1 MKAIKYSLIA
11 IAAMVAVSCAK
22 EITPEAGQTPET
34 NPNLVEITLTAT
46 GESDEET
53 KAVFSGYPKIAWEGN
68 EEISLLGTNTGN
80 QKLTTTTKG
89 HQATFTGYAD
99 ITDEVYYAVYPYDSN
114 VSLTADG
121 KLSNVT
127 VPAVQ
132 TATAGSFDPKAYIA
146 VAKSTDKE
154 SLYFKA
160 VGAFVKFKL
169 EDAENVKSVT
179 MVSNSGA
186 NMACSATIVMNE
198 NGGVSHGSPYV
209 DGTAS
214 SSVKMVG
221 DFQTDKAYFMVVRP
235 QPYTGGVTFY
245 IEYKDGTVLSRTGAS
260 ALFESG
266 KARNYIRNL
275 NTLQKKDFNP
285 VTDLYTLFNMGYDIQ
300 IAGKMYNKE
309 TVKLQPVLINAE
321 SPSKEI
327 TDNGL
332 YFIDPSAEAASIN
345 KTNGFSNLYVI
356 GNNPAVKSSIT
367 LKATVRCGQNSN
379 VCLKNLTIA
388 QFDNNMFVHNNAN
401 ATVNRIAFDACK
413 VILPV
418 GKSLVFNDDTRSI
431 NELALHNCDI
441 EVTSETQSL
450 ITARENYKTVDI
462 FNNIFY
468 AETDMLTFKLFRQD
482 QVTAATPKPASID
495 DLSVVDNTFINIYPE
510 KNNNFGYVYAY
521 EVTNSFTYKNNL
533 FELKN
538 FTENSGTY
546 RNFLFASNGVYPTT
560 KTFAQGYMYADPN
573 ASGCCIKAWGGAD
586 NPGTTYGTVV
596 SAFTNM
602 DYSTPEFTKTSAR
615 TSNGATR

>member
-114 VSLTADG
+114 VSLTAEG

-266 KARNYIRNL
+266 MSRNYIRNL
-275 NTLQKKDFNP
+275 NILRKADFEP
-285 VTDLYTLFNMGYDIQ
+285 VTDLYSLYKMGYDVTVGGQ
-300 IAGKMYNKE
+300 VYNKSTHE
-309 TVKLQPVLINAE
+309 ATLITATEASTSLYTPIN
-321 SPSKEI
+321 KG
-327 TDNGL
+327 GL
-332 YFIDPSAEAASIN
+332 YFIETSGEGSFNLHSNVAVTKDVILIGNTADTKVNVDFNGKNVNHAAGTIALKNIALDVDAHTNYVFANNNATADTEAFILDNCSVNGLVKPLYYVNVAAYTIKNVVMADTDVQLGAATNIIDLSKTTSLGNETVNISNCIFYSAKNTVSRIVNNSQNLTSYTADVVFENNTIFNLHAGSKNGLIHMAGANSVVFRNNLVNFYSINATEYVIRIWKNTPTYTIENNHFWARASAGIPSDLTFYGNVMVEAAD
-345 KTNGFSNLYVI
+345 
-356 GNNPAVKSSIT
+356 
-367 LKATVRCGQNSN
+367 ATVSAGSYPYASN
-379 VCLKNLTIA
+379 VT
-388 QFDNNMFVHNNAN
+388 
-401 ATVNRIAFDACK
+401 
-413 VILPV
+413 
-418 GKSLVFNDDTRSI
+418 
-431 NELALHNCDI
+431 
-441 EVTSETQSL
+441 
-450 ITARENYKTVDI
+450 
-462 FNNIFY
+462 
-468 AETDMLTFKLFRQD
+468 
-482 QVTAATPKPASID
+482 
-495 DLSVVDNTFINIYPE
+495 
-510 KNNNFGYVYAY
+510 
-521 EVTNSFTYKNNL
+521 
-533 FELKN
+533 
-538 FTENSGTY
+538 
-546 RNFLFASNGVYPTT
+546 
-560 KTFAQGYMYADPN
+560 
-573 ASGCCIKAWGGAD
+573 GA
-586 NPGTTYGTVV
+586 
-596 SAFTNM
+596 
-602 DYSTPEFTKTSAR
+602 
-615 TSNGATR
+615 GATR

>member
-46 GESDEET
+46 GESNEVT

-114 VSLTADG
+114 VSLTAEG

-235 QPYTGGVTFY
+235 QPYTGGITMY
-245 IEYKDGTVLSRTGAS
+245 IEYKDGTVLSRKGES

-266 KARNYIRNL
+266 MSRNYIRNL
-275 NTLQKKDFNP
+275 NILRKADFEP
-285 VTDLYTLFNMGYDIQ
+285 VTDLYSLYNMGYDVTVGGQ
-300 IAGKMYNKE
+300 VYNKSTHE
-309 TVKLQPVLINAE
+309 ATLITATEASTSLYTPIN
-321 SPSKEI
+321 KG
-327 TDNGL
+327 GL
-332 YFIDPSAEAASIN
+332 YFIETSGEGSFN
-345 KTNGFSNLYVI
+345 LHSNVAVTKDVILI
-356 GNNPAVKSSIT
+356 GNAADTKV
-367 LKATVRCGQNSN
+367 N
-379 VCLKNLTIA
+379 VDFNGKNVNHAAGTIALKNIA
-388 QFDNNMFVHNNAN
+388 LDVDAHTNYVFANNNATADTEAFILDN
-401 ATVNRIAFDACK
+401 CSVNGLVKPLYYVNVAAYTIKNVVMADTDVQLGAATNIIDLSKTTSLGNETVNI
-413 VILPV
+413 
-418 GKSLVFNDDTRSI
+418 S
-431 NELALHNCDI
+431 NC
-441 EVTSETQSL
+441 
-450 ITARENYKTVDI
+450 
-462 FNNIFY
+462 IFY
-468 AETDMLTFKLFRQD
+468 ATSNTVSRIVNNSQNLTSYTADVVFENNTIFNLHAGSKNGLVHMAGANSVVFRNNLVNFYSINATEYVIRIWKNTPTYTIENNHFWARAAAGIPSDLTFYGDVK
-482 QVTAATPKPASID
+482 VEAADAAVSAG
-495 DLSVVDNTFINIYPE
+495 SYP
-510 KNNNFGYVYAY
+510 Y
-521 EVTNSFTYKNNL
+521 
-533 FELKN
+533 
-538 FTENSGTY
+538 
-546 RNFLFASNGVYPTT
+546 ASNVT
-560 KTFAQGYMYADPN
+560 
-573 ASGCCIKAWGGAD
+573 GA
-586 NPGTTYGTVV
+586 
-596 SAFTNM
+596 
-602 DYSTPEFTKTSAR
+602 
-615 TSNGATR
+615 GATR

>member
-160 VGAFVKFKL
+160 VGAFIKFQL

-179 MVSNSGA
+179 MVSNAGS
-186 NMACSATIVMNE
+186 NMACSATVEMKE
-198 NGGVSHGSPYV
+198 DGSVSHGSSYV

-214 SSVKMVG
+214 SSVQMVG
-221 DFQTDKAYFMVVRP
+221 DFVSGKAYFMVVRP
-235 QPYTGGVTFY
+235 QPYTGGITMY
-245 IEYKDGTVLSRTGAS
+245 IEYKDGTVLSRKGES

-266 KARNYIRNL
+266 MSRNYIRNL
-275 NTLQKKDFNP
+275 NVLRKADFEP
-285 VTDLYTLFNMGYDIQ
+285 VTDLYSLYNMGYDVTVGGQ
-300 IAGKMYNKE
+300 VYNKSTHE
-309 TVKLQPVLINAE
+309 ATLITATEASTSLYTPIN
-321 SPSKEI
+321 KG
-327 TDNGL
+327 GL
-332 YFIDPSAEAASIN
+332 YFIETSGEGSFNLHSNVAVTKDVILIGNTADTKVNVDFNGKNVNHAAGTIALKNIALDVDAHTNYVFANNNATADTEAFILDNCSVNGLVKPLYYVNVAAYTIKNVVMADTDVQLGAATNIIDLSKTTSLGNETVNISNCIFYAASNTVSRI
-345 KTNGFSNLYVI
+345 V
-356 GNNPAVKSSIT
+356 NNS
-367 LKATVRCGQNSN
+367 Q
-379 VCLKNLTIA
+379 NLTSYTA
-388 QFDNNMFVHNNAN
+388 DVVFDNNTIFNLHAGSKNGLIHMAGANSVVFRNNLVNFYSIN
-401 ATVNRIAFDACK
+401 ATEYVIRIWK
-413 VILPV
+413 NTP
-418 GKSLVFNDDTRSI
+418 TYT
-431 NELALHNCDI
+431 I
-441 EVTSETQSL
+441 ENNHFW
-450 ITARENYKTVDI
+450 ARAAAGIPSD
-462 FNNIFY
+462 
-468 AETDMLTFKLFRQD
+468 LTFYGN
-482 QVTAATPKPASID
+482 VMVEAADAAVSAG
-495 DLSVVDNTFINIYPE
+495 SYP
-510 KNNNFGYVYAY
+510 Y
-521 EVTNSFTYKNNL
+521 
-533 FELKN
+533 
-538 FTENSGTY
+538 
-546 RNFLFASNGVYPTT
+546 ASNVT
-560 KTFAQGYMYADPN
+560 
-573 ASGCCIKAWGGAD
+573 GA
-586 NPGTTYGTVV
+586 
-596 SAFTNM
+596 
-602 DYSTPEFTKTSAR
+602 
-615 TSNGATR
+615 GATR

>member
-1 MKAIKYSLIA
+1 MRAIKFSLLA
-11 IAAMVAVSCAK
+11 VAAMAAVSCAK
-22 EITPEAGQTPET
+22 EITPETNETPEV

-80 QKLTTTTKG
+80 QKLTANGKG
-89 HQATFTGYAD
+89 HQTTFTGYAD
-99 ITDEVYYAVYPYDSN
+99 VTDETYYAVYPYDAN

-127 VPAVQ
+127 VPAIQ

-186 NMACSATIVMNE
+186 NMACSATVVMNE

-245 IEYKDGTVLSRTGAS
+245 IEYKDGTVLSRTGES

-275 NTLQKKDFNP
+275 NVLRKADFKPVSDLYSLYTMGYDVTVGDMTINKETHSAKLITASEANTSLYNQFNNGGIYFLAVSGDGSFNLHSNVTAKQSVVLIGNASDGKISIDVNGKNINHAAGTIALKNIELKTGSNTNYVFANNNATADVDAFILDDCV
-285 VTDLYTLFNMGYDIQ
+285 VTDLKKPLWYVNVAGYTLKKLTLVNTDIALTGATNIIDLAKTTSLGNESVIIKNCILYSLSNTVSRIINNSQNLTAWTADVVFEDNTIFNLH
-300 IAGKMYNKE
+300 AGSN
-309 TVKLQPVLINAE
+309 
-321 SPSKEI
+321 
-327 TDNGL
+327 NGL
-332 YFIDPSAEAASIN
+332 IHMAGAS
-345 KTNGFSNLYVI
+345 SVI
-356 GNNPAVKSSIT
+356 
-367 LKATVRCGQNSN
+367 
-379 VCLKNLTIA
+379 
-388 QFDNNMFVHNNAN
+388 F
-401 ATVNRIAFDACK
+401 
-413 VILPV
+413 
-418 GKSLVFNDDTRSI
+418 
-431 NELALHNCDI
+431 
-441 EVTSETQSL
+441 
-450 ITARENYKTVDI
+450 
-462 FNNIFY
+462 
-468 AETDMLTFKLFRQD
+468 
-482 QVTAATPKPASID
+482 
-495 DLSVVDNTFINIYPE
+495 
-510 KNNNFGYVYAY
+510 
-521 EVTNSFTYKNNL
+521 KNNL
-533 FELKN
+533 VNFYSLNATEYVIRIWKN
-538 FTENSGTY
+538 TPIYTIENNHFWARAAAGIPSDLTFYSNVIVEPAASAVCSGK
-546 RNFLFASNGVYPTT
+546 YP
-560 KTFAQGYMYADPN
+560 F
-573 ASGCCIKAWGGAD
+573 
-586 NPGTTYGTVV
+586 
-596 SAFTNM
+596 
-602 DYSTPEFTKTSAR
+602 
-615 TSNGATR
+615 TSNVPGAGATR

>member
-99 ITDEVYYAVYPYDSN
+99 VTDEVYYAVYPYDAN

-127 VPAVQ
+127 VPAIQ

-245 IEYKDGTVLSRTGAS
+245 IEYKD
-260 ALFESG
+260 
-266 KARNYIRNL
+266 
-275 NTLQKKDFNP
+275 
-285 VTDLYTLFNMGYDIQ
+285 
-300 IAGKMYNKE
+300 
-309 TVKLQPVLINAE
+309 
-321 SPSKEI
+321 
-327 TDNGL
+327 
-332 YFIDPSAEAASIN
+332 
-345 KTNGFSNLYVI
+345 
-356 GNNPAVKSSIT
+356 
-367 LKATVRCGQNSN
+367 
-379 VCLKNLTIA
+379 
-388 QFDNNMFVHNNAN
+388 
-401 ATVNRIAFDACK
+401 
-413 VILPV
+413 
-418 GKSLVFNDDTRSI
+418 
-431 NELALHNCDI
+431 
-441 EVTSETQSL
+441 
-450 ITARENYKTVDI
+450 
-462 FNNIFY
+462 
-468 AETDMLTFKLFRQD
+468 
-482 QVTAATPKPASID
+482 
-495 DLSVVDNTFINIYPE
+495 
-510 KNNNFGYVYAY
+510 
-521 EVTNSFTYKNNL
+521 
-533 FELKN
+533 
-538 FTENSGTY
+538 
-546 RNFLFASNGVYPTT
+546 
-560 KTFAQGYMYADPN
+560 
-573 ASGCCIKAWGGAD
+573 
-586 NPGTTYGTVV
+586 
-596 SAFTNM
+596 
-602 DYSTPEFTKTSAR
+602 
-615 TSNGATR
+615 

>member
-34 NPNLVEITLTAT
+34 NSNLVEITLTAT

-114 VSLTADG
+114 VSLTAEG

-309 TVKLQPVLINAE
+309 TLKLQPVLINAE
-321 SPSKEI
+321 SESKEI

-332 YFIDPSAEAASIN
+332 YFIDPSATETSIN
-345 KTNGFSNLYVI
+345 KSNGFTNLYVI
-356 GNNPAVKSSIT
+356 GNNPAVKSCIT
-367 LKATVRCGQNSN
+367 LKAAVRCGQNSN
-379 VCLKNLTIA
+379 VCLKNLAIT
-388 QFDNNMFVHNNAN
+388 QFDNNMFVHNNLNAN
-401 ATVNRIAFDACK
+401 VNRIAFDACK

-418 GKSLVFNDDTRSI
+418 GKSLVFNDDTRSV

-482 QVTAATPKPASID
+482 QATAATPKPASID
-495 DLSVVDNTFINIYPE
+495 DLSVVDNTFINVYPE

>member
-114 VSLTADG
+114 VSLTAEG

-266 KARNYIRNL
+266 MARNYIRNL
-275 NTLQKKDFNP
+275 NTLQKKDFKP
-285 VTDLYTLFNMGYDIQ
+285 VTDLYTLFNMGYDITL
-300 IAGKMYNKE
+300 AGKVINKATYGE
-309 TVKLQPVLINAE
+309 ATCVSEE
-321 SPSKEI
+321 STNKSI
-327 TDNGL
+327 TSAGI
-332 YFIDPSAEAASIN
+332 YFIDSNA
-345 KTNGFSNLYVI
+345 TNVDISGAFTKNALVI
-356 GNNPAVKSSIT
+356 GNDMTCRTNISVNNTIKWNA
-367 LKATVRCGQNSN
+367 N
-379 VCLKNLTIA
+379 TIA
-388 QFDNNMFVHNNAN
+388 FYNLNFIDNTDNSLFQANAAGGTLLFDNCSLTTDDDKSQLIYSSADMEK
-401 ATVNRIAFDACK
+401 IAFY
-413 VILPV
+413 
-418 GKSLVFNDDTRSI
+418 
-431 NELALHNCDI
+431 NCDI
-441 EVTSETQSL
+441 NVLANNKYIANISNKTLSNFEFVNNIVYSAAGTIRYQFKFIVGNTTVTNLNVSNNTIAAVFPYTYGKVS
-450 ITARENYKTVDI
+450 ENYTKI
-462 FNNIFY
+462 SR
-468 AETDMLTFKLFRQD
+468 L
-482 QVTAATPKPASID
+482 
-495 DLSVVDNTFINIYPE
+495 DNLVCN
-510 KNNNFGYVYAY
+510 
-521 EVTNSFTYKNNL
+521 NNL
-533 FELKN
+533 FYVAKYSDSVDAAIFSASPTSKTVTNNHMYKEESDTDKLKVVDDLYV
-538 FTENSGTY
+538 TATTDESS
-546 RNFLFASNGVYPTT
+546 LIKSKDLANGIIVPATT
-560 KTFAQGYMYADPN
+560 A
-573 ASGCCIKAWGGAD
+573 
-586 NPGTTYGTVV
+586 
-596 SAFTNM
+596 
-602 DYSTPEFTKTSAR
+602 
-615 TSNGATR
+615 GATR

>member
-114 VSLTADG
+114 ISLTAEG

-266 KARNYIRNL
+266 MSRNYIRNL
-275 NTLQKKDFNP
+275 NILRKADFEP
-285 VTDLYTLFNMGYDIQ
+285 VTDLYSLYKMGYDVTVGGQ
-300 IAGKMYNKE
+300 VYNKSTHE
-309 TVKLQPVLINAE
+309 ATLITATEASTSLYTPIN
-321 SPSKEI
+321 KG
-327 TDNGL
+327 GL
-332 YFIDPSAEAASIN
+332 YFIETSGEGSFNLHSNVAVTKDVILIGKTADTKVNVDFNGKNVNHAAGTIALKNIALDVDAHTNYVFANNNATADTEAFILDNCSVNGLVKPLYYVNVAAYTIKNIVMADTDVQLGAATNIIDLSKTTSLGNETVNISNCIFYSAKNTVSRIVNNSQNLTSYTADVVFENNTIFNLHAGSKNGLIHMAGANSVVFRNNLVNFYSINATEYVIRIWKNTPTYTIENNHFWARASAGIPSDLTFYGNVMVEAADA
-345 KTNGFSNLYVI
+345 
-356 GNNPAVKSSIT
+356 AVSAGSYPY
-367 LKATVRCGQNSN
+367 ASN
-379 VCLKNLTIA
+379 VT
-388 QFDNNMFVHNNAN
+388 
-401 ATVNRIAFDACK
+401 
-413 VILPV
+413 
-418 GKSLVFNDDTRSI
+418 
-431 NELALHNCDI
+431 
-441 EVTSETQSL
+441 
-450 ITARENYKTVDI
+450 
-462 FNNIFY
+462 
-468 AETDMLTFKLFRQD
+468 
-482 QVTAATPKPASID
+482 
-495 DLSVVDNTFINIYPE
+495 
-510 KNNNFGYVYAY
+510 
-521 EVTNSFTYKNNL
+521 
-533 FELKN
+533 
-538 FTENSGTY
+538 
-546 RNFLFASNGVYPTT
+546 
-560 KTFAQGYMYADPN
+560 
-573 ASGCCIKAWGGAD
+573 GA
-586 NPGTTYGTVV
+586 
-596 SAFTNM
+596 
-602 DYSTPEFTKTSAR
+602 
-615 TSNGATR
+615 GATR

>member
-127 VPAVQ
+127 VPAIQ
-132 TATAGSFDPKAYIA
+132 TATAGTFDPKAYIA

-285 VTDLYTLFNMGYDIQ
+285 VTDLYTLYNMGYDITL
-300 IAGKMYNKE
+300 AGKVINKATYGE
-309 TVKLQPVLINAE
+309 ATCVSEE
-321 SPSKEI
+321 STNKSI
-327 TDNGL
+327 TSAGI
-332 YFIDPSAEAASIN
+332 YFIDSNA
-345 KTNGFSNLYVI
+345 TNVDISGAFTKNALVI
-356 GNNPAVKSSIT
+356 GNDMTCRTNISVNNTIKWNA
-367 LKATVRCGQNSN
+367 N
-379 VCLKNLTIA
+379 TIA
-388 QFDNNMFVHNNAN
+388 FYNLNFIDNTDNSLFQANAAGGTLLFDNCSLTTDDDKSQLIYSSADMEK
-401 ATVNRIAFDACK
+401 IAFY
-413 VILPV
+413 
-418 GKSLVFNDDTRSI
+418 
-431 NELALHNCDI
+431 NCDI
-441 EVTSETQSL
+441 NVLANNKYIANISNKTLSNFEFVNNIVYSAAGTIRYQFKFIVGNTTVTNLNVSNNTIAAVFPYTYGKVS
-450 ITARENYKTVDI
+450 ENYTKI
-462 FNNIFY
+462 SR
-468 AETDMLTFKLFRQD
+468 L
-482 QVTAATPKPASID
+482 
-495 DLSVVDNTFINIYPE
+495 DNLVCN
-510 KNNNFGYVYAY
+510 
-521 EVTNSFTYKNNL
+521 NNL
-533 FELKN
+533 FYVAKYSDSVDAAIFSASPTSKTVTNNHMYKEESDTDKLKVVDDLYV
-538 FTENSGTY
+538 TATTDESS
-546 RNFLFASNGVYPTT
+546 LIKSKDLANGIIVPATT
-560 KTFAQGYMYADPN
+560 A
-573 ASGCCIKAWGGAD
+573 
-586 NPGTTYGTVV
+586 
-596 SAFTNM
+596 
-602 DYSTPEFTKTSAR
+602 
-615 TSNGATR
+615 GATR

>member
-1 MKAIKYSLIA
+1 MRAIKFPLLA
-11 IAAMVAVSCAK
+11 VAAMAAVSCAK
-22 EITPEAGQTPET
+22 EITPETNETPEV

-80 QKLTTTTKG
+80 QKLTANGKG
-89 HQATFTGYAD
+89 HQTTFTGYAD
-99 ITDEVYYAVYPYDSN
+99 VTDEAYYAVYPYDAN

-127 VPAVQ
+127 VPAIQ

-186 NMACSATIVMNE
+186 NMACSATVVMNE

-245 IEYKDGTVLSRTGAS
+245 IEYKDGTVLSRTGSS

-275 NTLQKKDFNP
+275 NTLQKKDFKP
-285 VTDLYTLFNMGYDIQ
+285 VTDLYALFNMGYDVTVGDMTI
-300 IAGKMYNKE
+300 NKE
-309 TVKLQPVLINAE
+309 THSAKLITASEANTSLYNQFNNGGIYFLAVSGDGSFNLHSNVTAKQSVVLIGNASDGKISIDVNGKNINHAAGTIALKNIE
-321 SPSKEI
+321 LKTGSNTNYVFANNNATADVDAFI
-327 TDNGL
+327 LDDCVVTDL
-332 YFIDPSAEAASIN
+332 MKP
-345 KTNGFSNLYVI
+345 LWYV
-356 GNNPAVKSSIT
+356 
-367 LKATVRCGQNSN
+367 N
-379 VCLKNLTIA
+379 VADYTLKNLTLVNTDIA
-388 QFDNNMFVHNNAN
+388 LTGATNIIDLAKTTSPGNESVIIKNCILYSTSNTVSRIINNSQNLTAWTADVVFEDN
-401 ATVNRIAFDACK
+401 T
-413 VILPV
+413 
-418 GKSLVFNDDTRSI
+418 
-431 NELALHNCDI
+431 
-441 EVTSETQSL
+441 
-450 ITARENYKTVDI
+450 I
-462 FNNIFY
+462 FNLHAGSKNGLIHMAGASSVIF
-468 AETDMLTFKLFRQD
+468 
-482 QVTAATPKPASID
+482 
-495 DLSVVDNTFINIYPE
+495 
-510 KNNNFGYVYAY
+510 
-521 EVTNSFTYKNNL
+521 KNNL
-533 FELKN
+533 VNFYSLNATEYVIRIWKN
-538 FTENSGTY
+538 TPTYTIENNHFWARAAAGIPSDLTFYSNVIVEPAASAVCSGK
-546 RNFLFASNGVYPTT
+546 YP
-560 KTFAQGYMYADPN
+560 F
-573 ASGCCIKAWGGAD
+573 
-586 NPGTTYGTVV
+586 
-596 SAFTNM
+596 
-602 DYSTPEFTKTSAR
+602 
-615 TSNGATR
+615 TSNVPGAGATR

>member
-114 VSLTADG
+114 VSLTAEG

-309 TVKLQPVLINAE
+309 TLKLQPVLINAE
-321 SPSKEI
+321 SESKEI

-332 YFIDPSAEAASIN
+332 YFIDPSATETSIN
-345 KTNGFSNLYVI
+345 KSNGFTNLYVI
-356 GNNPAVKSSIT
+356 GNNPAVKSCIT
-367 LKATVRCGQNSN
+367 LKAAVRCGQNSN
-379 VCLKNLTIA
+379 VCLKNLAIA
-388 QFDNNMFVHNNAN
+388 QFDNNMFVHNNLNAN
-401 ATVNRIAFDACK
+401 VNRIAFDACK

-418 GKSLVFNDDTRSI
+418 GKSLVFNDDTRSV

-482 QVTAATPKPASID
+482 QATAATPKPASID
-495 DLSVVDNTFINIYPE
+495 DLSVVDNTFINVYPE

>member
-160 VGAFVKFKL
+160 VGAFIKFQL

-179 MVSNSGA
+179 MVSNAGS
-186 NMACSATIVMNE
+186 NMACSATVEMKE
-198 NGGVSHGSPYV
+198 DGSVSHGSPYV

-214 SSVKMVG
+214 SSVQMVG
-221 DFQTDKAYFMVVRP
+221 DFVSGKAYFMVVRP
-235 QPYTGGVTFY
+235 QPYTGGITMY
-245 IEYKDGTVLSRTGAS
+245 IEYKDGTVLSRKGES

-266 KARNYIRNL
+266 MPRNYIRNL
-275 NTLQKKDFNP
+275 NVLRKADFEP
-285 VTDLYTLFNMGYDIQ
+285 VTDLYSLYNMGYDVTVGGQ
-300 IAGKMYNKE
+300 VYNKSTHE
-309 TVKLQPVLINAE
+309 ATLITATEASTSLYTPIN
-321 SPSKEI
+321 KG
-327 TDNGL
+327 GL
-332 YFIDPSAEAASIN
+332 YFIETSGEGSFNLHSNVAVTKDVILIGNTADTKVNVDFNGKNVNHAAGTIALKNIALDVDAHTNYVFANNNATADTEAFILDNCSVNGLVKPLYYVNVAAYTIKNVVMADTDVQLGAATNIIDLSKTTSLGNETVNISNCIFYAASNTVSRI
-345 KTNGFSNLYVI
+345 V
-356 GNNPAVKSSIT
+356 NNS
-367 LKATVRCGQNSN
+367 Q
-379 VCLKNLTIA
+379 NLTSYTA
-388 QFDNNMFVHNNAN
+388 DVVFDNNTIFNLHAGSKNGLIHMAGANSVVFRNNLVNFYSIN
-401 ATVNRIAFDACK
+401 ATEYVIRIWK
-413 VILPV
+413 NTP
-418 GKSLVFNDDTRSI
+418 TYT
-431 NELALHNCDI
+431 I
-441 EVTSETQSL
+441 ENNHFW
-450 ITARENYKTVDI
+450 ARAAAGIPSD
-462 FNNIFY
+462 
-468 AETDMLTFKLFRQD
+468 LTFYGN
-482 QVTAATPKPASID
+482 VMVEAADAAVSAG
-495 DLSVVDNTFINIYPE
+495 SYP
-510 KNNNFGYVYAY
+510 Y
-521 EVTNSFTYKNNL
+521 
-533 FELKN
+533 
-538 FTENSGTY
+538 
-546 RNFLFASNGVYPTT
+546 ASNVT
-560 KTFAQGYMYADPN
+560 
-573 ASGCCIKAWGGAD
+573 GA
-586 NPGTTYGTVV
+586 
-596 SAFTNM
+596 
-602 DYSTPEFTKTSAR
+602 
-615 TSNGATR
+615 GATR

>member
-1 MKAIKYSLIA
+1 MNMKAIKYSLIA

-114 VSLTADG
+114 ISLTAEG

-266 KARNYIRNL
+266 MSRNYIRNL
-275 NTLQKKDFNP
+275 NILRKADFEP
-285 VTDLYTLFNMGYDIQ
+285 VTDLYSLYKMGYDVTVGGQ
-300 IAGKMYNKE
+300 VYNKSTHE
-309 TVKLQPVLINAE
+309 ATLITATEASTSLYTPIN
-321 SPSKEI
+321 KG
-327 TDNGL
+327 GL
-332 YFIDPSAEAASIN
+332 YFIETSGEGSFNLHSNVAVTKDVILIGKTADTKVNVDFNGKNVNHAAGTIALKNIALDVDAHTNYVFANNNATADTEAFILDNCSVNGLVKPLYYVNVAAYTIKNIVMADTDVQLGAATNIIDLSKTTSLGNETVNISNCIFYSAKNTVSRIVNNSQNLTSYTADVVFENNTIFNLHAGSKNGLIHMAGANSVVFRNNLVNFYSINATEYVIRIWKNTPTYTIENNHFWARASAGIPSDLTFYGNVMVEAADA
-345 KTNGFSNLYVI
+345 
-356 GNNPAVKSSIT
+356 AVSAGSYPY
-367 LKATVRCGQNSN
+367 ASN
-379 VCLKNLTIA
+379 VT
-388 QFDNNMFVHNNAN
+388 
-401 ATVNRIAFDACK
+401 
-413 VILPV
+413 
-418 GKSLVFNDDTRSI
+418 
-431 NELALHNCDI
+431 
-441 EVTSETQSL
+441 
-450 ITARENYKTVDI
+450 
-462 FNNIFY
+462 
-468 AETDMLTFKLFRQD
+468 
-482 QVTAATPKPASID
+482 
-495 DLSVVDNTFINIYPE
+495 
-510 KNNNFGYVYAY
+510 
-521 EVTNSFTYKNNL
+521 
-533 FELKN
+533 
-538 FTENSGTY
+538 
-546 RNFLFASNGVYPTT
+546 
-560 KTFAQGYMYADPN
+560 
-573 ASGCCIKAWGGAD
+573 GA
-586 NPGTTYGTVV
+586 
-596 SAFTNM
+596 
-602 DYSTPEFTKTSAR
+602 
-615 TSNGATR
+615 GATR